1 MRHGLVSP
9 VTVCGRGGQLED
21 GGGDLPDGGGAG
33 AAGGRVV
40 AGVRGQP
47 LHRGVLT
54 SAASVTI
61 VTLSWPGPGVVR
73 VAVHWA

>member
-40 AGVRGQP
+40 GLAGVRGQP
-47 LHRGVLT
+47 LHRGV
-54 SAASVTI
+54 
-61 VTLSWPGPGVVR
+61 
-73 VAVHWA
+73 